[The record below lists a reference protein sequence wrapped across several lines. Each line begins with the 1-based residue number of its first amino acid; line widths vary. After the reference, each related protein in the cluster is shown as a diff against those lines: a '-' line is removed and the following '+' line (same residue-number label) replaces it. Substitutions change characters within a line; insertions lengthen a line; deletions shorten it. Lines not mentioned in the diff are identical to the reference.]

1 MIILKSD
8 RVELLPRLI
17 ESAPN
22 KIGSWAIKDTSV
34 FYSATGSANG
44 LKLRLEGENRWLL
57 IRSSETEPLLRFY
70 SEGDAE
76 DEPDILLNK
85 GLKLLMKQRNK

>member
-1 MIILKSD
+1 
-8 RVELLPRLI
+8 
-17 ESAPN
+17 
-22 KIGSWAIKDTSV
+22 GSWAIKDTSV